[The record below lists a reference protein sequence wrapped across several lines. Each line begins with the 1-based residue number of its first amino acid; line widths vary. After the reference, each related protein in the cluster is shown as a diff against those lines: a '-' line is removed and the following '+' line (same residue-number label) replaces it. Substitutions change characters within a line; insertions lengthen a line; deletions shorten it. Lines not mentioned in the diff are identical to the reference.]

1 MSDNANENREELYS
15 VRVRAGKR
23 TYFFDVKE
31 TRGKDLYMTITES
44 KRNFD
49 NDGNVN
55 YHKHKLF
62 LYREDFEKF
71 EDGFIDA
78 TDKIKELMAS
88 GNFRDPI
95 AERKV
100 QDDNRSADEQ
110 ASSKNT
116 TNSSE
121 DSTKEDTSDSSSDKS
136 SNKSEDSAEDKSGE
150 ESSNDYPIKGSSDNE
165 SSSDDEV
172 QFEDL

>member
-1 MSDNANENREELYS
+1 MSDNGNENRDELYS

-88 GNFRDPI
+88 GDFRDPI

-100 QDDNRSADEQ
+100 QDENRSSDEQ
-110 ASSKNT
+110 TSSKNT
-116 TNSSE
+116 TERTE
-121 DSTKEDTSDSSSDKS
+121 DSSKEDTSDSSSDKS
-136 SNKSEDSAEDKSGE
+136 EDKSSE

>member
-1 MSDNANENREELYS
+1 MSDYGNDNNKDREELYS

-49 NDGNVN
+49 NSGNVS
-55 YHKHKLF
+55 YSKHKLF

-78 TDKIKELMAS
+78 TDKIKELMTS
-88 GNFRDPI
+88 GDFRDPI
-95 AERKV
+95 AERKAY
-100 QDDNRSADEQ
+100 DEANPTTEDEDKDKSESASEETTRSVA
-110 ASSKNT
+110 
-116 TNSSE
+116 SE
-121 DSTKEDTSDSSSDKS
+121 DTVDEVTSEDDKS
-136 SNKSEDSAEDKSGE
+136 SDDDATSEDDV
-150 ESSNDYPIKGSSDNE
+150 NF
-165 SSSDDEV
+165 DD
-172 QFEDL
+172 L

>member
-1 MSDNANENREELYS
+1 MSDYGNENREELYS

-49 NDGNVN
+49 NDGNVH
-55 YHKHKLF
+55 YQKHKLF

-78 TDKIKELMAS
+78 TDKIKELMAT
-88 GNFRDPI
+88 GNYRDPI
-95 AERKV
+95 AERKENEV
-100 QDDNRSADEQ
+100 KE
-110 ASSKNT
+110 
-116 TNSSE
+116 E
-121 DSTKEDTSDSSSDKS
+121 STKEETTEA
-136 SNKSEDSAEDKSGE
+136 SNEDDVEF
-150 ESSNDYPIKGSSDNE
+150 
-165 SSSDDEV
+165 DD
-172 QFEDL
+172 L

>member
-1 MSDNANENREELYS
+1 MSDYGNDNRDREELYS

-49 NDGNVN
+49 NGGNVH
-55 YHKHKLF
+55 YSKHKLF

-88 GNFRDPI
+88 GDFRDPI
-95 AERKV
+95 AERKAY
-100 QDDNRSADEQ
+100 DKANPREESASDED
-110 ASSKNT
+110 SSKDISNDSSNDNSEGSDSEKIEG
-116 TNSSE
+116 NSSE
-121 DSTKEDTSDSSSDKS
+121 YETSGDSNEVSD
-136 SNKSEDSAEDKSGE
+136 
-150 ESSNDYPIKGSSDNE
+150 
-165 SSSDDEV
+165 SDDEV
-172 QFEDL
+172 KFEDL

>member
-1 MSDNANENREELYS
+1 MSENNNDNRDREELYS

-49 NDGNVN
+49 NSGNVN
-55 YHKHKLF
+55 YSKHKLF

-78 TDKIKELMAS
+78 TDKIKELMTT
-88 GNFRDPI
+88 GEFRDPI
-95 AERKV
+95 AERKANDSEPQKV
-100 QDDNRSADEQ
+100 ESSEETSEGDDSVTSESKAEEMIESTDESTNESADE
-110 ASSKNT
+110 STSDST
-116 TNSSE
+116 ESSE
-121 DSTKEDTSDSSSDKS
+121 D
-136 SNKSEDSAEDKSGE
+136 
-150 ESSNDYPIKGSSDNE
+150 
-165 SSSDDEV
+165 EV
-172 QFEDL
+172 NFEDL

>member
-1 MSDNANENREELYS
+1 MSENNNDNRDREELYS

-49 NDGNVN
+49 NSGNVN
-55 YHKHKLF
+55 YSKHKLF

-78 TDKIKELMAS
+78 TDKIKELMTT
-88 GNFRDPI
+88 GEFRDPI
-95 AERKV
+95 AERKANDSET
-100 QDDNRSADEQ
+100 QKEEGSEETPAGDDSVSSESKAEETNESTNESAED
-110 ASSKNT
+110 S
-116 TNSSE
+116 TNESTDDSTSESTDSSE
-121 DSTKEDTSDSSSDKS
+121 DEV
-136 SNKSEDSAEDKSGE
+136 NF
-150 ESSNDYPIKGSSDNE
+150 
-165 SSSDDEV
+165 DD
-172 QFEDL
+172 L

>member
-1 MSDNANENREELYS
+1 MADYGNENREELYS

-49 NDGNVN
+49 NDGNVH
-55 YHKHKLF
+55 YQKHKLF

-78 TDKIKELMAS
+78 TDKIKELMAT
-88 GNFRDPI
+88 GEYRDPI
-95 AERKV
+95 AERNAAEENKPE
-100 QDDNRSADEQ
+100 D
-110 ASSKNT
+110 
-116 TNSSE
+116 
-121 DSTKEDTSDSSSDKS
+121 DSTESSDDTSEEVK
-136 SNKSEDSAEDKSGE
+136 E
-150 ESSNDYPIKGSSDNE
+150 ESSETTSE
-165 SSSDDEV
+165 DDVE
-172 QFEDL
+172 FDDL

>member
-1 MSDNANENREELYS
+1 MSDYENDNREELYS

-49 NDGNVN
+49 NDGNVH
-55 YHKHKLF
+55 YQKHKLF

-78 TDKIKELMAS
+78 TDKIKELMAT
-88 GNFRDPI
+88 GEYRDPI
-95 AERKV
+95 AER
-100 QDDNRSADEQ
+100 N
-110 ASSKNT
+110 AS
-116 TNSSE
+116 
-121 DSTKEDTSDSSSDKS
+121 
-136 SNKSEDSAEDKSGE
+136 E
-150 ESSNDYPIKGSSDNE
+150 ESSEAKSEKTSNASTE
-165 SSSDDEV
+165 DEV
-172 QFEDL
+172 EFDDL

>member
-1 MSDNANENREELYS
+1 MSDYGNENREELYS

-49 NDGNVN
+49 NDGNVH
-55 YHKHKLF
+55 YQKHKLF

-78 TDKIKELMAS
+78 TDKIKELMAT
-88 GNFRDPI
+88 GNYRDPI
-95 AERKV
+95 AERASEEG
-100 QDDNRSADEQ
+100 DSSNSDSDNGGESTSEATSE
-110 ASSKNT
+110 AT
-116 TNSSE
+116 IEASSE
-121 DSTKEDTSDSSSDKS
+121 DEV
-136 SNKSEDSAEDKSGE
+136 EF
-150 ESSNDYPIKGSSDNE
+150 
-165 SSSDDEV
+165 DD
-172 QFEDL
+172 L

>member
-1 MSDNANENREELYS
+1 MSDYGNENREELYS

-49 NDGNVN
+49 NDGNIH
-55 YHKHKLF
+55 YQKHKLF

-78 TDKIKELMAS
+78 TDKIKELMTT
-88 GNFRDPI
+88 GEYRDPI
-95 AERKV
+95 AER
-100 QDDNRSADEQ
+100 NAAEE
-110 ASSKNT
+110 
-116 TNSSE
+116 NSENDSDSDSE
-121 DSTKEDTSDSSSDKS
+121 KKAEDTSETT
-136 SNKSEDSAEDKSGE
+136 SEDEVE
-150 ESSNDYPIKGSSDNE
+150 F
-165 SSSDDEV
+165 DD
-172 QFEDL
+172 L

>member
-1 MSDNANENREELYS
+1 MSDNGQDSRDREELYS

-49 NDGNVN
+49 NSGNVH
-55 YHKHKLF
+55 YSKHKLF

-78 TDKIKELMAS
+78 TDKIKELMAT
-88 GNFRDPI
+88 GEFRDPI
-95 AERKV
+95 AERKA
-100 QDDNRSADEQ
+100 NDEAQ
-110 ASSKNT
+110 SKEEEPSNDEAQ
-116 TNSSE
+116 SKEEEPSKDEAQSKEEEPSKEDVSE
-121 DSTKEDTSDSSSDKS
+121 ETPSDDSTD
-136 SNKSEDSAEDKSGE
+136 
-150 ESSNDYPIKGSSDNE
+150 
-165 SSSDDEV
+165 SSDDEV
-172 QFEDL
+172 KFEDL

>member
-1 MSDNANENREELYS
+1 MSDYGNENREELYS

-49 NDGNVN
+49 NDGNVH
-55 YHKHKLF
+55 YQKHKLF

-78 TDKIKELMAS
+78 TDKIKELLAT
-88 GNFRDPI
+88 GEYRDPI
-95 AERKV
+95 AER
-100 QDDNRSADEQ
+100 N
-110 ASSKNT
+110 ASEENNNMHSGSESNETKEET
-116 TNSSE
+116 SEPTSE
-121 DSTKEDTSDSSSDKS
+121 DEV
-136 SNKSEDSAEDKSGE
+136 EF
-150 ESSNDYPIKGSSDNE
+150 
-165 SSSDDEV
+165 DD
-172 QFEDL
+172 L

>member
-1 MSDNANENREELYS
+1 MSDNGNENREELYS

-78 TDKIKELMAS
+78 TDKIKELMTS
-88 GNFRDPI
+88 GDFRDPI
-95 AERKV
+95 AERKA
-100 QDDNRSADEQ
+100 QDDTHSSDTADAQ
-110 ASSKNT
+110 G
-116 TNSSE
+116 
-121 DSTKEDTSDSSSDKS
+121 SSDKS
-136 SNKSEDSAEDKSGE
+136 NDESDVKNKDAEKADDDSSNSSDDSSDDSSEDNSKD
-150 ESSNDYPIKGSSDNE
+150 ESSNDYPIKGSSD
-165 SSSDDEV
+165 DEV

>member
-1 MSDNANENREELYS
+1 MSDYGNENREELYS

-49 NDGNVN
+49 NDGNVH
-55 YHKHKLF
+55 YQKHKLF

-78 TDKIKELMAS
+78 TDKIKELMAT
-88 GNFRDPI
+88 GEYRDPI
-95 AERKV
+95 AER
-100 QDDNRSADEQ
+100 SA
-110 ASSKNT
+110 
-116 TNSSE
+116 SE
-121 DSTKEDTSDSSSDKS
+121 EAPEAKSEETSDAST
-136 SNKSEDSAEDKSGE
+136 E
-150 ESSNDYPIKGSSDNE
+150 
-165 SSSDDEV
+165 DEV
-172 QFEDL
+172 EFDDL

>member
-1 MSDNANENREELYS
+1 MSDYGNENREELYS

-49 NDGNVN
+49 NDGNVH
-55 YHKHKLF
+55 YQKHKLF

-88 GNFRDPI
+88 GDYRDPI
-95 AERKV
+95 AERKANEEV
-100 QDDNRSADEQ
+100 EASSDSSADTSEE
-110 ASSKNT
+110 APTEESSSEEVKSEV
-116 TNSSE
+116 SSE
-121 DSTKEDTSDSSSDKS
+121 DEV
-136 SNKSEDSAEDKSGE
+136 EF
-150 ESSNDYPIKGSSDNE
+150 
-165 SSSDDEV
+165 DD
-172 QFEDL
+172 L

>member
-1 MSDNANENREELYS
+1 MSDYGNENREELYS

-44 KRNFD
+44 KRNLITMAMFTTKSTS
-49 NDGNVN
+49 
-55 YHKHKLF
+55 YF

-88 GNFRDPI
+88 GNYRDPI
-95 AERKV
+95 AER
-100 QDDNRSADEQ
+100 
-110 ASSKNT
+110 AS
-116 TNSSE
+116 E
-121 DSTKEDTSDSSSDKS
+121 EGDSFK
-136 SNKSEDSAEDKSGE
+136 
-150 ESSNDYPIKGSSDNE
+150 
-165 SSSDDEV
+165 
-172 QFEDL
+172 

>member
-1 MSDNANENREELYS
+1 MSDYGNENREELYS

-49 NDGNVN
+49 NDGNVH
-55 YHKHKLF
+55 YQKHKLF

-78 TDKIKELMAS
+78 TDKIKELMAT
-88 GNFRDPI
+88 GEYRDPI
-95 AERKV
+95 AERNAAEEK
-100 QDDNRSADEQ
+100 
-110 ASSKNT
+110 
-116 TNSSE
+116 
-121 DSTKEDTSDSSSDKS
+121 KEDSSDK
-136 SNKSEDSAEDKSGE
+136 ATE
-150 ESSNDYPIKGSSDNE
+150 ESSEEAKEDSEEEKSEATSE
-165 SSSDDEV
+165 DEV
-172 QFEDL
+172 EFDDL

>member
-1 MSDNANENREELYS
+1 MSDYGNENREELYS

-49 NDGNVN
+49 NDGNVH
-55 YHKHKLF
+55 YQKHKLF

-88 GNFRDPI
+88 GNYRDPI
-95 AERKV
+95 AERV
-100 QDDNRSADEQ
+100 SEEGD
-110 ASSKNT
+110 SSKN
-116 TNSSE
+116 NSDNTEKETAQAASE
-121 DSTKEDTSDSSSDKS
+121 DEV
-136 SNKSEDSAEDKSGE
+136 EF
-150 ESSNDYPIKGSSDNE
+150 
-165 SSSDDEV
+165 DD
-172 QFEDL
+172 L

>member
-1 MSDNANENREELYS
+1 MTDYGNENREELYS

-49 NDGNVN
+49 SDGNVH
-55 YHKHKLF
+55 YQKHKLF

-78 TDKIKELMAS
+78 TDKIKELMAT
-88 GNFRDPI
+88 GEYRDPI
-95 AERKV
+95 AERNAAEEKKED
-100 QDDNRSADEQ
+100 Q
-110 ASSKNT
+110 
-116 TNSSE
+116 SE
-121 DSTKEDTSDSSSDKS
+121 DTTEDTTEDAYEEVSEPT
-136 SNKSEDSAEDKSGE
+136 SEDEVE
-150 ESSNDYPIKGSSDNE
+150 F
-165 SSSDDEV
+165 DD
-172 QFEDL
+172 L

>member
-1 MSDNANENREELYS
+1 MSDYGNENREELYS

-49 NDGNVN
+49 NDGNVH
-55 YHKHKLF
+55 YQKHKLF

-88 GNFRDPI
+88 GNYRDPI
-95 AERKV
+95 AERASEEG
-100 QDDNRSADEQ
+100 DDDSGKDAGEEVSVDASTNNTDE
-110 ASSKNT
+110 
-116 TNSSE
+116 SE
-121 DSTKEDTSDSSSDKS
+121 DDVDF
-136 SNKSEDSAEDKSGE
+136 
-150 ESSNDYPIKGSSDNE
+150 
-165 SSSDDEV
+165 DD
-172 QFEDL
+172 L

>member
-1 MSDNANENREELYS
+1 MSENNNDNRDREELYS

-49 NDGNVN
+49 NHGNVN
-55 YHKHKLF
+55 YSKHKLF

-78 TDKIKELMAS
+78 TDKIKELMTT
-88 GNFRDPI
+88 GEFRDPI
-95 AERKV
+95 AERKANDSEA
-100 QDDNRSADEQ
+100 QKEEGSE
-110 ASSKNT
+110 ASPA
-116 TNSSE
+116 
-121 DSTKEDTSDSSSDKS
+121 SDKTV
-136 SNKSEDSAEDKSGE
+136 
-150 ESSNDYPIKGSSDNE
+150 SNDSMAQETNE
-165 SSSDDEV
+165 STNDTTDISDDEV
-172 QFEDL
+172 NFEDL

>member
-1 MSDNANENREELYS
+1 MSENNNDNRDREELYS

-49 NDGNVN
+49 NSGNVN
-55 YHKHKLF
+55 YSKHKLF

-78 TDKIKELMAS
+78 TDKIKELMS
-88 GNFRDPI
+88 TGEFRDPI
-95 AERKV
+95 AERKANDSYTKKEENSEETSAG
-100 QDDNRSADEQ
+100 DDSVSSESKAEETNESTDESTNESADE
-110 ASSKNT
+110 S
-116 TNSSE
+116 TNESTDSSE
-121 DSTKEDTSDSSSDKS
+121 D
-136 SNKSEDSAEDKSGE
+136 
-150 ESSNDYPIKGSSDNE
+150 
-165 SSSDDEV
+165 EV
-172 QFEDL
+172 NFEDL

>member
-1 MSDNANENREELYS
+1 MSENNNDNRDREELYS

-49 NDGNVN
+49 NHGNVN
-55 YHKHKLF
+55 YSKHKLF

-78 TDKIKELMAS
+78 TDKIKELMTT
-88 GNFRDPI
+88 GEFRDPI
-95 AERKV
+95 AERKANDSDT
-100 QDDNRSADEQ
+100 QKEEGSEASPAADDSVSSEPKAEETNESAEE
-110 ASSKNT
+110 S
-116 TNSSE
+116 TNDSTDSSE
-121 DSTKEDTSDSSSDKS
+121 D
-136 SNKSEDSAEDKSGE
+136 
-150 ESSNDYPIKGSSDNE
+150 
-165 SSSDDEV
+165 EV
-172 QFEDL
+172 NFEDL

>member
-1 MSDNANENREELYS
+1 MSENNNDNRDREELYL

-49 NDGNVN
+49 NSGNVN
-55 YHKHKLF
+55 YSKHKLF

-78 TDKIKELMAS
+78 TDKIKELMNT
-88 GNFRDPI
+88 GEFRDPI
-95 AERKV
+95 AERKANDSET
-100 QDDNRSADEQ
+100 QKEEKSEESPA
-110 ASSKNT
+110 
-116 TNSSE
+116 SE
-121 DSTKEDTSDSSSDKS
+121 DSVSSDSKTQET
-136 SNKSEDSAEDKSGE
+136 NKETD
-150 ESSNDYPIKGSSDNE
+150 
-165 SSSDDEV
+165 SSDDEV
-172 QFEDL
+172 NFEDL